1 MIQKDSKPELSPAA
15 REHLEG
21 MLVQDLE
28 FANDYAQNVSDFR
41 SWLELN
47 EEIRRWSGI
56 APATHEEIEEI
67 VKEYADRRG
76 AQ

>member
-1 MIQKDSKPELSPAA
+1 MSQKDSQPKFSAKA
-15 REHLEG
+15 RQHLEN
-21 MLVQDLE
+21 LLTSDIE
-28 FANDYAQNVSDFR
+28 HAYDYAQGVEDFKD
-41 SWLELN
+41 WLNLN
-47 EEIRRWSGI
+47 EEIRQWSGI